1 MISTKD
7 IPTGGGKT
15 PKTLQPGN
23 AKIKINKIYLE
34 KFPFGEDAYNLM
46 LDCEGVD
53 LGADFEGF
61 FVDKNDEG
69 AGRHTGQV
77 GRVRANQWA
86 FEDKELPSGIKI
98 SRDIEITKLLKNL
111 AIATGCLAWYEAEDG
126 KHETIESLVEKMND
140 DAPFAGAFMSVCLGG
155 REYENK
161 AGYTNYNLFLP
172 KYSKSGVP
180 FEAADLNSGKV
191 YSYNEADHIVRKKVK
206 EVDSFAAGG
215 SNTGAKKEFGL

>member
-23 AKIKINKIYLE
+23 ANIKINKIYLE

-61 FVDKNDEG
+61 FIDKDNEG

-77 GRVRANQWA
+77 GRVRASQWA
-86 FEDKELPSGIKI
+86 F
-98 SRDIEITKLLKNL
+98 
-111 AIATGCLAWYEAEDG
+111 
-126 KHETIESLVEKMND
+126 
-140 DAPFAGAFMSVCLGG
+140 
-155 REYENK
+155 
-161 AGYTNYNLFLP
+161 
-172 KYSKSGVP
+172 
-180 FEAADLNSGKV
+180 
-191 YSYNEADHIVRKKVK
+191 
-206 EVDSFAAGG
+206 
-215 SNTGAKKEFGL
+215 